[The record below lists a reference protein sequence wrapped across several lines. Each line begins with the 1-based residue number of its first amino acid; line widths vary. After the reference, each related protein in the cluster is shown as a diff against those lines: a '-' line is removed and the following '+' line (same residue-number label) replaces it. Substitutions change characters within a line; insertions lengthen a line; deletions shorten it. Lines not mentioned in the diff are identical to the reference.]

1 MNGSTPIITHIVPGP
16 AEPTTMATMT
26 GARADFE
33 QLFAEHHDHLVRLAG
48 LLTGRDDQAQDIVA
62 EVFARLLVRPLGHDI
77 DDPRA
82 YLRRCVVNE
91 YRSVGRRLARRA
103 QLGARVDR
111 PPVSPAAFDDPITE
125 RDRILRAL
133 GRLPERQRAVL
144 VLRFFEDLSEAE
156 TAKVLRVPA
165 GTVKS
170 TTSRGAA
177 ALRELLR
184 EDRP

>member
-1 MNGSTPIITHIVPGP
+1 MVTPIVLATS
-16 AEPTTMATMT
+16 EPTTMATVS
-26 GARADFE
+26 RAHHAFE
-33 QLFAEHHDHLVRLAG
+33 QLYAEHHDHLVRLAG
-48 LLTGRDDQAQDIVA
+48 LLTGRNDQAQDIVA
-62 EVFARLLVRPLGHDI
+62 DVFARLLVRPLSHDV

-91 YRSVGRRLARRA
+91 YRTFGRRLARRRA
-103 QLGARVDR
+103 LGERVER
-111 PPVSPAAFDDPITE
+111 PPASSASFDEPVTE
-125 RDRILRAL
+125 RDRVVRAL
-133 GRLPERQRAVL
+133 AQLPDRQRAVL

-170 TTSRGAA
+170 TTARGAA

-184 EDRP
+184 EDHP